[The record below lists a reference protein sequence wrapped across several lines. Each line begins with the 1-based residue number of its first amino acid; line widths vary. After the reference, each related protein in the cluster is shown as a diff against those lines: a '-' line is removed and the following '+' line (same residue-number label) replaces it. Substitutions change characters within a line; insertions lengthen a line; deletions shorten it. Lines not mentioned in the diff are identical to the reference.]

1 LEVSDKEI
9 LFYNKRQIT
18 DMKGVRMKKRR
29 LAERITAL
37 LLTFLLVMGEFA
49 GTGLTVRAADP
60 ETSDE
65 EDEGGGE
72 YNPGG
77 KPNVIWV
84 KTAKGDKNLVTEGS
98 VKEGDGELIYNSSSC
113 TLTMKNFNIT
123 RCYVKS
129 GTEAYGLYCDGKLN
143 IVVEGDC
150 KVSATAP
157 SDATVID
164 GIHVDQELSIKSGTT
179 SPLSSL
185 TVFLA

>member
-1 LEVSDKEI
+1 
-9 LFYNKRQIT
+9 
-18 DMKGVRMKKRR
+18 
-29 LAERITAL
+29 
-37 LLTFLLVMGEFA
+37 
-49 GTGLTVRAADP
+49 
-60 ETSDE
+60 
-65 EDEGGGE
+65 
-72 YNPGG
+72 
-77 KPNVIWV
+77 
-84 KTAKGDKNLVTEGS
+84 
-98 VKEGDGELIYNSSSC
+98 
-113 TLTMKNFNIT
+113 MKNFNIT